1 MYLGDHQHQHI
12 HKLIILIPR
21 QPDEVA
27 LWRGASQVI
36 RYMYICILCIYIY
49 PFLASQARCQHGAR
63 REHRDQ
69 HPELEGDF
77 PQQVPRPES
86 GGRRVDRYFL
96 VV

>member
-36 RYMYICILCIYIY
+36 RYMYI
-49 PFLASQARCQHGAR
+49 
-63 REHRDQ
+63 
-69 HPELEGDF
+69 
-77 PQQVPRPES
+77 
-86 GGRRVDRYFL
+86 
-96 VV
+96 